1 MSSKCLFSPT
11 VQNTSLLDFKSNK
24 TEKRGERNDSS
35 VIKNQWYFLKYLFEG
50 GDNGEILKLKWLW
63 PLKGLLNIQF
73 LHRAPQEVY
82 PKHGVAHH
90 LASCINSVIF
100 LKAEEMVGCLCLG
113 IAKVCAGWVGWS
125 GEKEDVCMCVGGEKG
140 REEVSSYPPPPLPL
154 MLAPGFI
161 SPRHLQIKFV
171 LRWGD

>member
-1 MSSKCLFSPT
+1 MSLKCLFSPT

-24 TEKRGERNDSS
+24 TEKRGEWNDSS

-63 PLKGLLNIQF
+63 PLKGLINIQF

-113 IAKVCAGWVGWS
+113 IAKMCAGWVGGLEWRKRGCVYVCRRWKGS
-125 GEKEDVCMCVGGEKG
+125 GGGIKLPPSPFAPYAG
-140 REEVSSYPPPPLPL
+140 SGFYQSSAPPN
-154 MLAPGFI
+154 
-161 SPRHLQIKFV
+161 
-171 LRWGD
+171 